1 MKQEQYDPITLIR
14 GENDGRHPYCHSLF
28 IRDAGVLI
36 DPSSDRAEL
45 MRLRDEGAVKT
56 VWLSHWHEDHLMHLD
71 LFDDLPLWMSEE
83 DAPPLADPE
92 IYMDWYR
99 VESPAARDYWRE
111 ILKKQFHFRP
121 RRPARFLRDG
131 ELIDLG
137 VVTVEV
143 LRTPGHSPGHL
154 ALFFREP
161 KILFLGDYD
170 LAPIGPWYGEVYAT
184 IEDTFQ
190 SIRRL
195 KDIPAELWL
204 TCHGKGVFDR
214 IPDDRWQQYEA
225 AIHDREKRYLA
236 FLDRPRTLPE
246 IAEAWVFYG
255 RPMEPAQFYEFGERL
270 HAEKHLQWLLE
281 KGLIAEQDGM
291 FSRK

>member
-1 MKQEQYDPITLIR
+1 
-14 GENDGRHPYCHSLF
+14 
-28 IRDAGVLI
+28 
-36 DPSSDRAEL
+36 
-45 MRLRDEGAVKT
+45 
-56 VWLSHWHEDHLMHLD
+56 
-71 LFDDLPLWMSEE
+71 
-83 DAPPLADPE
+83 
-92 IYMDWYR
+92 MDWYR

-143 LRTPGHSPGHL
+143 LRTPGHSPGQL

-225 AIHDREKRYLA
+225 AIHDRKSGIWLFWTGREHSLRSRRPGFFTGDRWSRLNSMNSRTPPCGEASSVASGKGAHCGTGRYV
-236 FLDRPRTLPE
+236 FEEVRTLHTDL
-246 IAEAWVFYG
+246 
-255 RPMEPAQFYEFGERL
+255 R
-270 HAEKHLQWLLE
+270 
-281 KGLIAEQDGM
+281 
-291 FSRK
+291 RKPSSKSV